1 MPQPPRG
8 PECSPDNIGWDIPWG
23 PEKVPPARCHMM
35 GGTGGPRAC
44 SLRPRAAPALFPYH
58 MCFAWSKFR
67 CWSSLCRR
75 SLTMYLPSML
85 SRRPY
90 LGKRRVRTP
99 LFTVARRP
107 NPKSHL
113 HPIYPFCP
121 GCALCSLQPT
131 YGGSM
136 RVGSRIWRPPHT
148 PLTIRIWLFI
158 SLCPTLSRCATLNAG
173 CESHPLSGT

>member
-1 MPQPPRG
+1 MLLPSRCLEKYRLITGRDTAGPWDTVPMRPVDSVSHTSNSLPREASTWPRLQPRSNRLGHTVGPGKVPAKSLLSSRARPPRG
-8 PECSPDNIGWDIPWG
+8 PERSPDNIGWDIPWG

-99 LFTVARRP
+99 LFTVA
-107 NPKSHL
+107 
-113 HPIYPFCP
+113 
-121 GCALCSLQPT
+121 
-131 YGGSM
+131 
-136 RVGSRIWRPPHT
+136 
-148 PLTIRIWLFI
+148 
-158 SLCPTLSRCATLNAG
+158 
-173 CESHPLSGT
+173 